1 MKRLLQMPRRL
12 KRNDLQMK
20 RRLKMLGRLKRN
32 DLKMKRPLQMLGR
45 LKRNELQ
52 MPLPKLLKRKD
63 AKIPRLPRK
72 RQSANNWIR
81 PRQRVGSTP
90 P

>member
-20 RRLKMLGRLKRN
+20 RRLKRN